1 MPGLVQWFEDN
12 KVGGASLSHEVA
24 RMLKPD
30 VLLQPQAEELGITQW
45 LGSAVA
51 CDVILPPCL
60 ACAAMVGGDSLL
72 RLLESDDDGKRLL
85 ALSKFLSWKKSVGPS
100 DETHRPHAMPDPKA
114 SVAEAAALPES
125 EELLLPSPH
134 SRNSVDFAALAA
146 GDLKGVSETADLQ
159 ATLDASITQ
168 ALATVEQPTAE
179 PTKGRR
185 ANAKTKEQEVRPLS
199 ESEVALS
206 RMRNELLVKKAAASQ
221 DILSQCVCRR
231 CS

>member
-1 MPGLVQWFEDN
+1 
-12 KVGGASLSHEVA
+12 
-24 RMLKPD
+24 
-30 VLLQPQAEELGITQW
+30 
-45 LGSAVA
+45 
-51 CDVILPPCL
+51 
-60 ACAAMVGGDSLL
+60 MVGGDSLL

-159 ATLDASITQ
+159 VTLDASITQ

-221 DILSQCVCRR
+221 DILSQCVCWR